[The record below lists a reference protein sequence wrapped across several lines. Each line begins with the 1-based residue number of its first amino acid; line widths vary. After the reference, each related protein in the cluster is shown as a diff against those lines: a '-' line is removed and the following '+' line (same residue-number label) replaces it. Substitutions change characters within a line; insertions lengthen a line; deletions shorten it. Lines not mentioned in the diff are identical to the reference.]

1 MEEHGIPG
9 AVYTKLRK
17 VNNTAR
23 KPAHAEDSAPED
35 AVAISSCSHR
45 GCKSPMVPTVT
56 SEMPS
61 GSVLMKEQREKW
73 AVADLVSSFM

>member
-1 MEEHGIPG
+1 MEERGIPG

-23 KPAHAEDSAPED
+23 KPAHAEDSAPGN
-35 AVAISSCSHR
+35 AAAIRSCSHQ
-45 GCKSPMVPTVT
+45 GCKSPMVLTVT

-61 GSVLMKEQREKW
+61 RSVLMKEHRERW
-73 AVADLVSSFM
+73 VVTDLVSWFM